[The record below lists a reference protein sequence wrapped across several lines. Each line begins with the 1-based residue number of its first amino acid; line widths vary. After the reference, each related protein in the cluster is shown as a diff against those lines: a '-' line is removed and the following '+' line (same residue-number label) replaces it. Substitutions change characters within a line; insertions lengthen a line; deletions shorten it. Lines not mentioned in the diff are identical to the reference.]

1 MKTLSYNPSPLE
13 VDFTKAIVG
22 LEKEIEQKIGMKIHK
37 VDADIHADNPSLRF
51 YLEDADGDKHQ
62 VVIRV
67 IQKPDDYV

>member
-13 VDFTKAIVG
+13 VDFTKAIVA

-37 VDADIHADNPSLRF
+37 VDTDITSDNPSLRF
-51 YLEDADGDKHQ
+51 YLEDKDGDNHQ
-62 VVIRV
+62 IVIRV